1 MQISGSTI
9 GATPNAAD
17 NMANAIRMI
26 EAHTPKAM
34 SAESSRSC
42 LEKGGYKAVGEN
54 RVTSLLLI
62 DSVNRGYIAG
72 NGFEVRQN

>member
-34 SAESSRSC
+34 SAESSRSY